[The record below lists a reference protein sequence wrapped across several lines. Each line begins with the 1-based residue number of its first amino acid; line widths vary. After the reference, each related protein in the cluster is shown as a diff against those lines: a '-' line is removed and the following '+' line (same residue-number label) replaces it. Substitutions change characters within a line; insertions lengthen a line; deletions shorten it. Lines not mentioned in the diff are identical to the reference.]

1 MTQHR
6 VEREAS
12 DFMFSLQLRSSFSH
26 GWRVWRTPG
35 HPSGHMI
42 LGHVTHQ
49 PTCLHG
55 SSQQE
60 SHSMPRRRHIGTTP
74 TVKVSPRHLV
84 LLLLSEEV
92 SHERGNFDKPVAS
105 YPGPAH
111 FTVLE
116 ATESSVG
123 PGNEAN
129 TCWKPFMHFLL
140 LVSMSLT
147 LADSCCHVTESSVL
161 LSVGPS

>member
-1 MTQHR
+1 
-6 VEREAS
+6 
-12 DFMFSLQLRSSFSH
+12 MFSLQLRSSFSH
-26 GWRVWRTPG
+26 GWRVWRTAG
-35 HPSGHMI
+35 HPLGHMI
-42 LGHVTHQ
+42 PGHVTHQ

-55 SSQQE
+55 SRQQE
-60 SHSMPRRRHIGTTP
+60 SHSMPRRGHTGTTP

-116 ATESSVG
+116 ATESSAG

-129 TCWKPFMHFLL
+129 KPDGFTSVGNPLC
-140 LVSMSLT
+140 T
-147 LADSCCHVTESSVL
+147 SCCLSPRVL
-161 LSVGPS
+161 HLKSTLIVAVM